1 VLLKTITSYCKIMK
15 CAGARRSNVEGE
27 LGDDLVGV
35 AENHVKTI
43 SMTNIIHS
51 YMILTSERKMN

>member
-1 VLLKTITSYCKIMK
+1 MK

>member
-1 VLLKTITSYCKIMK
+1 MLLKTVTSYCKIMK
-15 CAGARRSNVEGE
+15 CAGARRSNFEGE

-43 SMTNIIHS
+43 SMTNINFVIHI
-51 YMILTSERKMN
+51 YMILTPE

>member
-1 VLLKTITSYCKIMK
+1 MLLKTITSYCKIMK

-35 AENHVKTI
+35 AENHVKT
-43 SMTNIIHS
+43 MTNIIHI
-51 YMILTSERKMN
+51 YMILTPERKMN